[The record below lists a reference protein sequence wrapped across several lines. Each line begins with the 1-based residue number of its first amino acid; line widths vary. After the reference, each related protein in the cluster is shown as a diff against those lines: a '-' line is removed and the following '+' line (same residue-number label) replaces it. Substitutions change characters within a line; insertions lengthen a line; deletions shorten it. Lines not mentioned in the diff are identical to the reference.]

1 MTDRIPSF
9 ALRDLRTH
17 LSAPFVL
24 ATQAGIALALGL
36 SGPFGSFESLATLPR
51 LIYWSGI
58 VFGTYA
64 LGSAVTLLLLD
75 PMDARSRLPL
85 ILQILRGGGIIGLAV
100 LALLWIWSWPFL
112 GAQDGPRHLAG
123 AGGLAAFVV
132 SWIVLGLRALYPHPR
147 DEQGSD
153 QPALLK
159 RLPLDK
165 RGALVALTATD
176 HYVEVITDA
185 GRELVLMRLA
195 DAIAETA
202 PVRGMQVH
210 RSHWVALAQVQSAER
225 RGDGARLEM
234 RAGLEIPVSRRHL
247 PSIRAAGLLPQK
259 QG

>member
-1 MTDRIPSF
+1 MTDRISSF